1 MNELNQ
7 RGANFFKFF
16 SMVLVFGSLLYMYAY
31 TTDRSDILN
40 VTGNWLTGI
49 PKAHIFYYGL
59 GTFAIINLA
68 MNYWINIY
76 RNVKGIDE
84 HSFLFKNKLHKERLL
99 MWFTYLLA
107 GTNFLIAT
115 IVTYLAF
122 IKINEV
128 SSASGYVYIPL
139 VGLILLTGI
148 LISLINALFKK

>member
-16 SMVLVFGSLLYMYAY
+16 SMVLVFGSLLHMYAY
-31 TTDRSDILN
+31 TTDRPDILN
-40 VTGNWLTGI
+40 VTGNWLIGM

-59 GTFAIINLA
+59 GTFAIINMV
-68 MNYWINIY
+68 MNYWINMY
-76 RNVKGIDE
+76 KNVKRFDE
-84 HSFLFKNKLHKERLL
+84 KSLLFRSKQHKEILL

-115 IVTYLAF
+115 TVTYLAL

-128 SSASGYVYIPL
+128 SSTAGYVYIPL

-148 LISLINALFKK
+148 IISLISAIFRK